1 MGQRRRQNQRQ
12 YHISSSESLAS
23 AGIAS
28 VGGNRVRSA
37 VRSAMVKS
45 SCSSLKVIASS
56 RLRSTVHDDSRGFP
70 IGGAGSRSGGSA
82 SGGVIKSNFF
92 YTVSRQLR
100 PCGSAGGGVIKSKRV
115 CARPHS
121 RQEAATL
128 RRREKWSPR
137 HAARLRGRLKVA
149 IGRASAQ
156 RNLIVL
162 SRRRHLSPAPCAFAV
177 WMSQQRAIQLHR
189 PSRLRAQA
197 LPPVGAIA

>member
-45 SCSSLKVIASS
+45 SCFSLKVIASS

-82 SGGVIKSNFF
+82 S
-92 YTVSRQLR
+92 
-100 PCGSAGGGVIKSKRV
+100 GGVIKSKRV